1 MNQKG
6 FLTIL
11 LIGLVIIIV
20 VISVAGYLVI
30 NKQPRGTSKLEEKT
44 SSIQDQNPEQLTKES
59 LYDILAKA
67 ETIGPVQYETV
78 GSVTITG
85 LPQDITTEISTKVW
99 QNLPYMKIDSRT
111 VDITTKMIVHPD
123 AVYFYNKSQD
133 KYERMTTEALA
144 TSFTQKSFK
153 ELSKEIR
160 ENTTLRELGTEIFN
174 GKLTTIVEYSIEV
187 SGTPIT
193 VKSWIWNEK
202 GISLKD
208 ETITKVGGLTT
219 ITKVE
224 NRNFL
229 FGDIP
234 DGIFE
239 VPKDKVIEST
249 P

>member
-6 FLTIL
+6 FSTIL
-11 LIGLVIIIV
+11 LIGLIIFIV

-30 NKQPRGTSKLEEKT
+30 NKQPRETSKLEEKT
-44 SSIQDQNPEQLTKES
+44 SSIQDQSPEQLTKES
-59 LYDILAKA
+59 IYDILTKA

-85 LPQDITTEISTKVW
+85 SPQDVTTEISAKVW
-99 QNLPYMKIDSRT
+99 QNLPYMRIDSST
-111 VDITTKMIVHPD
+111 VDTTTKMVVHPD
-123 AVYFYNKSQD
+123 AVYFYNTSQN

-144 TSFTQKSFK
+144 TQFTQKSFK
-153 ELSKEIR
+153 ELSKEVR
-160 ENTTLRELGTEIFN
+160 ENTTLRELETEMFD
-174 GKLTTIVEYSIEV
+174 GKLTTIIEYSIEV
-187 SGTPIT
+187 SGTPFT

-202 GISLKD
+202 GVSLKD
-208 ETITKVGGLTT
+208 ETITKVGGFTT

-239 VPKDKVIEST
+239 VPKEKIIEST